1 MGRSGIRTSGIF
13 GEVRRDPPHPNGPK
27 ADNGGAARGA
37 EVKRCDQYLIV
48 QDAVTTG

>member
-1 MGRSGIRTSGIF
+1 MARPT
-13 GEVRRDPPHPNGPK
+13 
-27 ADNGGAARGA
+27 AAYAARGA